1 MIVIEIN
8 KEDILT
14 LSNISLTPKKDLAA
28 KLIAQGYTQAEVAR
42 DERIGVTKQTMNNWY
57 KDDEFQERIEEHKT
71 DPVKGADE
79 IFARAVGE
87 AADSIVQIAT
97 GRPTTTIIKDE
108 EEIEVPID
116 HRFIASKLK
125 ASMIIVER
133 VMGKKAPADTVKP
146 KEEELD
152 ESSNVSEDE
161 MDDALEFL
169 D

>member
-1 MIVIEIN
+1 
-8 KEDILT
+8 LT

-42 DERIGVTKQTMNNWY
+42 DERIGVTKQTMNNWHS
-57 KDDEFQERIEEHKT
+57 DDDFQSRVEEHKT
-71 DPVKGADE
+71 DPVKGAEE

-87 AADSIVQIAT
+87 AADAIVQIAV
-97 GRPTTTIIKDE
+97 GRPMVTIIKDE
-108 EEIEVPID
+108 EEVEVPID

-125 ASMIIVER
+125 AALFVVER
-133 VMGKKAPADTVKP
+133 VVGKKAPINGIKP

-152 ESSNVSEDE
+152 ENSFVSEDE
-161 MDDALEFL
+161 IDDALEYA